1 MNTTELK
8 NKIVELEKDFTI
20 KQMEFLDKLAE
31 LKSAIAE
38 QGKKPGRWVPGHG
51 ENYYFKTAVD
61 DIGQTIVAGTT
72 VDKSRVNSGNCFQT
86 RQEAEAHQLIAVP
99 KGDVEQMLW
108 MVDYLRAGDGGD
120 WELWVYQDGSLGYNR
135 CFNVTALPRW
145 PTESKAREW
154 VESHGGEAEVTRRLL
169 IGWPK

>member
-1 MNTTELK
+1 MNTTGLK

-38 QGKKPGRWVPGHG
+38 QGKKPGRWVPVNGCRYWFLDTDG
-51 ENYYFKTAVD
+51 DPACIDYLGSELDLALL
-61 DIGQTIVAGTT
+61 
-72 VDKSRVNSGNCFQT
+72 NSGNCFQT
-86 RQEAEAHQLIAVP
+86 REEAEAHQLIAVP

-154 VESHGGEAEVTRRLL
+154 VESHGGEAEVTRRLN

>member
-38 QGKKPGRWVPGHG
+38 QGKKPGRWVPVNG

-72 VDKSRVNSGNCFQT
+72 VDKSRVNSGNAFQT

-154 VESHGGEAEVTRRLL
+154 VESHGGEAEVTRRLN